1 MNAVAA
7 LARGLILVKPGAL
20 DRLTLRAFVRSAGGI
35 ARPRLSE
42 DFSELCDWAATN
54 EPLYLVLVAADL
66 STGERRHLAELV
78 AARPDRPALLR
89 YGQFSL
95 AEIVADLRL
104 GYRGHLARSVE
115 LDQLLPALQFAL
127 AGHRFVSPEL
137 LLAAPAAEAGRG
149 AAAVPVAL
157 VEGVELTPRHR
168 DVLVELAEGA
178 TNQQIGARLGITEAT
193 AKVHVHRILRLL
205 GAKNRTE
212 AARRARD
219 LGLLGF

>member
-7 LARGLILVKPGAL
+7 LDRGLILVKPGAL
-20 DRLTLRAFVRSAGGI
+20 DRLTLRALVRSAGGI

-42 DFSELCDWAATN
+42 DFNELCDWAATD
-54 EPLYLVLVAADL
+54 EPLRLILIATDL
-66 STGERRHLAELV
+66 SLGERRHLADLV
-78 AARPDRPALLR
+78 AARRDRPALLR

-95 AEIVADLRL
+95 GEIVADLRL

-137 LLAAPAAEAGRG
+137 LLASPPADAGRG
-149 AAAVPVAL
+149 IANLSMPLAD
-157 VEGVELTPRHR
+157 GVELTPRHR
-168 DVLVELAEGA
+168 DVLVELAQGA
-178 TNQQIGARLGITEAT
+178 TNQQIGERLGITEAT

-212 AARRARD
+212 AARKAREM
-219 LGLLGF
+219 GLLSF